1 MARQEA
7 NEAFAQTSFLYGGN
21 AAYIDELYAQYQ
33 ENPASVN
40 AEWRSFF
47 TALKEEDADI
57 AKNASGASWKKE
69 NWPGAENGELV
80 SALDGDWAID
90 PVGGEQVVGARVQA
104 HAAANGKSLND
115 ADIFRIFY
123 HFMISLRGWKSF
135 DAT

>member
-33 ENPASVN
+33 ENPSSVN

-69 NWPGAENGELV
+69 NWP
-80 SALDGDWAID
+80 
-90 PVGGEQVVGARVQA
+90 RVQKM
-104 HAAANGKSLND
+104 ANWSQLLMEIGRLIRWEVNRS
-115 ADIFRIFY
+115 
-123 HFMISLRGWKSF
+123 
-135 DAT
+135 